1 MCVYVCVCIYTYTYN
16 VRIYNIYI
24 YNVYEQID
32 AFKEGFHQLMPPD
45 LISIFTC
52 SELELLMCGLP
63 SIDVS
68 SPFRPLTHKHI
79 PYTYTYTYTYTVHM
93 HMYILLHTYIHMHMY
108 ICICI
113 YIYIY
118 TYRAS
123 LDTLTHA
130 RGERV
135 SHRSR

>member
-1 MCVYVCVCIYTYTYN
+1 
-16 VRIYNIYI
+16 
-24 YNVYEQID
+24 
-32 AFKEGFHQLMPPD
+32 
-45 LISIFTC
+45 
-52 SELELLMCGLP
+52 
-63 SIDVS
+63 
-68 SPFRPLTHKHI
+68 
-79 PYTYTYTYTYTVHM
+79 M